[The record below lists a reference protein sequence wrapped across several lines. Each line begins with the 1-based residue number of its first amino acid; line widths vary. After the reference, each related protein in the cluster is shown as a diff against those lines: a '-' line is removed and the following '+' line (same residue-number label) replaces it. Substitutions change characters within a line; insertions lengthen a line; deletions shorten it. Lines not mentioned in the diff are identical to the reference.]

1 MVLFNTNYH
10 KLAINY
16 SFIVRTMTKK
26 AYMKPVMNVAMIQ
39 QQHIVCASLDDNKM
53 NKSLQDEEVDEG
65 WSRRQRNVWDEEED
79 E

>member
-26 AYMKPVMNVAMIQ
+26 AYMKPVMNVVMIR